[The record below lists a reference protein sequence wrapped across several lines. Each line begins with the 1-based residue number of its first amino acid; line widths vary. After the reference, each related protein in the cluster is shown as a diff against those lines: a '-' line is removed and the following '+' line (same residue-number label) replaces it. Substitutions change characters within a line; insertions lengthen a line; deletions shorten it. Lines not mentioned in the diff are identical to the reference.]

1 VQIVDGVD
9 GIRKAVRE
17 QVKYGADW
25 IKFYADRSYYF
36 GDDGRLRSRVNFTD
50 EEAKALVDEAHRLG
64 HQVAAHAMAWD
75 GIDAALKAGVNSI
88 EHGFGMTP
96 DLLDR
101 LVRQGAYWCP
111 TLFVGRYVAPGRGG
125 NWPGMVVLA
134 RAAFADAIKRGAGEW
149 IAYGTDAG
157 GYAWSENQAQ
167 ELAIMVEYGMTPMQA
182 IRTATATAARLL
194 ERSADLG
201 AVAPGHYAD
210 LIAVSGNPLQDVKEL
225 QHVRWVMK
233 GGLVFR

>member
-1 VQIVDGVD
+1 
-9 GIRKAVRE
+9 
-17 QVKYGADW
+17 
-25 IKFYADRSYYF
+25 
-36 GDDGRLRSRVNFTD
+36 
-50 EEAKALVDEAHRLG
+50 
-64 HQVAAHAMAWD
+64 
-75 GIDAALKAGVNSI
+75 
-88 EHGFGMTP
+88 MTP

-125 NWPGMVVLA
+125 NWSGMVVLA